1 MKMTKN
7 IFESLNK
14 DLYTLYIIRLY
25 DDVESFYKIGVTS
38 RENPYERFSIYPYE
52 KDIICLYQH
61 PSSHLIMDLESKC
74 ISLETKYTPRK
85 EFGGK
90 SECVESINNAS
101 EFLGTLTWIKDLK
114 EYVKP
119 NRRRDGQM
127 SVDTLVKTYDTLS
140 KEEQLA
146 LLEREPL
153 FKYWII
159 NCGLTVQNINSCNKS
174 IERINELAEACRKLE
189 DLSEDLINFL
199 KVEVG
204 QIYPSAE
211 LKTKIQEYYDNNNI
225 KKKAKGTDIN
235 QWFETKKTSTI
246 VDGVKVNTLKLIRK
260 L

>member
-38 RENPYERFSIYPYE
+38 RENPYERFSSYPYE

-174 IERINELAEACRKLE
+174 IKRINEIAETNRKLSGHSQA
-189 DLSEDLINFL
+189 LVYTLNL
-199 KVEVG
+199 EVG
-204 QIYPSAE
+204 ESYSNSE
-211 LKTKIQEYYDNNNI
+211 LKTKIQEYYDSNNI

-235 QWFETKKTSTI
+235 QWFETKKTSTLI
-246 VDGVKVNTLKLIRK
+246 NGVKVNTLKLIRK